1 MSAAF
6 EVSPD
11 DPQGVADAI
20 RRAAE
25 GATVHVVRDGA
36 PVADIVPAQ
45 HADADRR
52 ARGRQIEARQASRF
66 GAPSIEDF
74 RALYSA
80 QGWPWPGDEVIRREH
95 VVAEAS

>member
-25 GATVHVVRDGA
+25 GATVHVVREGA

-45 HADADRR
+45 PADADRR
-52 ARGRQIEARQASRF
+52 ARGRQIEARQRGSGPVDR
-66 GAPSIEDF
+66 GLPSALL
-74 RALYSA
+74 RAGMA
-80 QGWPWPGDEVIRREH
+80 VAGRRGH
-95 VVAEAS
+95 PP